1 MVTHSSTSRP
11 VQCLCM
17 AERTGCPVLTDL
29 WSYVFGSTTDAIL
42 KIFCITT
49 RVTSMAG
56 SGHQQA
62 VVFEGDQ
69 ALAVLGDFLIVRD
82 DFGLEILCSNGIA
95 GSSLRV
101 IAVAVQVFPDEQC
114 VR

>member
-29 WSYVFGSTTDAIL
+29 WSYVLGSTAHANV
-42 KIFCITT
+42 KIFP
-49 RVTSMAG
+49 RHYSG